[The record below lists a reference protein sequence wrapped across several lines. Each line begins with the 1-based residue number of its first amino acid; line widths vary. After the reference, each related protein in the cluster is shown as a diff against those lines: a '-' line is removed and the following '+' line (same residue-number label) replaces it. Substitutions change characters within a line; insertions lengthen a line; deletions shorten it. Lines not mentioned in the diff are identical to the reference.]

1 MHQRQSPPAGK
12 CQALIDRPSNVARPD
27 ADHKPDVDIDRAG
40 WTRGI
45 ERADVS
51 EPSGSPAGNKLIGI
65 GGIVNEPD
73 HLHIRAGGVH
83 GLDYVVHL
91 TTEAASPHDH
101 QSGAHRHG
109 RDATAPPTLDPMT
122 PARWLHSPVKR
133 AVDAGVA
140 AAVLVLASPVIAATA
155 LAVRVR
161 LGAPVLFRQ
170 ARAGRDGHPIEI
182 VKFRSMTD
190 ARGADGELLPDDQ
203 RLPRFGRLLR
213 ASSLDELPQ
222 LWNVVRGDMSLIGP
236 RPLPLTYV
244 DRYNPDQRRRLD
256 AIPGITGWAQ
266 VHGRNALDWPAKLA
280 YDVWY
285 VDHASPRIDLKIIG
299 LTVRAV
305 LTRGGVNAI
314 DHVTMYEFLG
324 DDPSR

>member
-1 MHQRQSPPAGK
+1 
-12 CQALIDRPSNVARPD
+12 
-27 ADHKPDVDIDRAG
+27 
-40 WTRGI
+40 
-45 ERADVS
+45 
-51 EPSGSPAGNKLIGI
+51 
-65 GGIVNEPD
+65 
-73 HLHIRAGGVH
+73 
-83 GLDYVVHL
+83 
-91 TTEAASPHDH
+91 
-101 QSGAHRHG
+101 
-109 RDATAPPTLDPMT
+109 MT

-133 AVDAGVA
+133 AIDAAVA
-140 AAVLVLASPVIAATA
+140 AAVLVVASPIIAATA
-155 LAVRVR
+155 IAVRIR
-161 LGAPVLFRQ
+161 LGSPVLFRQ
-170 ARAGRDGHPIEI
+170 ARAGRDGQPIEI

-190 ARGADGELLPDDQ
+190 ARGDDGHLLSDDQ
-203 RLPRFGRLLR
+203 RLPRFGQLLR

-244 DRYNPDQRRRLD
+244 DRYNPEQRRRLD

-266 VHGRNALDWPAKLA
+266 VHGRNALDWPTKLA

-285 VDHASPRIDLKIIG
+285 VDHASPRVDLKIIG

-324 DDPSR
+324 DDPSTPER

>member
-1 MHQRQSPPAGK
+1 
-12 CQALIDRPSNVARPD
+12 
-27 ADHKPDVDIDRAG
+27 
-40 WTRGI
+40 
-45 ERADVS
+45 
-51 EPSGSPAGNKLIGI
+51 
-65 GGIVNEPD
+65 
-73 HLHIRAGGVH
+73 
-83 GLDYVVHL
+83 
-91 TTEAASPHDH
+91 
-101 QSGAHRHG
+101 
-109 RDATAPPTLDPMT
+109 MT

-133 AVDAGVA
+133 AIDTAI
-140 AAVLVLASPVIAATA
+140 AAVVLVITSPIIAATA
-155 LAVRVR
+155 IAVRVR

-170 ARAGRDGHPIEI
+170 ARAGRDGQPIEI

-190 ARGADGELLPDDQ
+190 ERDAAGDLLPDDQ

-244 DRYNPDQRRRLD
+244 DRYSPEQRRRLD

-266 VHGRNALDWPAKLA
+266 VHGRNALDWPTKLA

-285 VDHASPRIDLKIIG
+285 VDHASPRVDLQIIG

-305 LTRGGVNAI
+305 LGGGGVNAI

-324 DDPSR
+324 DDPQR